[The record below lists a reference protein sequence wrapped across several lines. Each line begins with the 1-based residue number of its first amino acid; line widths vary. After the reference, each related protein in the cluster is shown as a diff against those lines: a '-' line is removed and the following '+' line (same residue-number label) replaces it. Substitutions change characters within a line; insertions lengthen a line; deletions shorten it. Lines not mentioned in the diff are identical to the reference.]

1 MFYYIYYNYSLLSD
15 KNQREGSIK
24 LPALFFCSFVSL
36 KTITTMYKSIY
47 FFGQSVFG
55 QLISLIDP
63 SIVSEASKA
72 CNSDRYIKKF
82 KTKDHLIS
90 MLFCTLAK
98 CTSLREVSGA
108 MLGLSGKTK
117 HFQLD
122 HIPKKSTLGDSN
134 QRREADVFGVIY
146 NKLFTKYGDIISDS
160 RIKDVINK
168 QLEIFDS
175 TTISLFNDILKCVG
189 RKPKSGKRKG
199 GIKVHTVINVD
210 ETVPKMVWFTHSA
223 TNDHVLLNKL
233 KMDANTIY
241 VFDKGYNDYKAFQR
255 FSDNQTGFVTRIK
268 DNAVYEPVCKNEIG
282 EHIHSGVIEDE
293 IIEVTV
299 KNDES
304 TCKLK
309 LRKVRFH
316 DREQKREFEF
326 LTNLFE
332 MRADLVAAIYK
343 LRWQIE
349 LLFKQLKQNFPL
361 KYFLGDNENAIKIQI
376 YCALIANLL
385 MTVIQKKLKRSW
397 AFSNLVSFCKIHLF
411 NYIHLTNFLENPDK
425 DWQKT
430 VYNEEQLSL
439 F

>member
-1 MFYYIYYNYSLLSD
+1 M
-15 KNQREGSIK
+15 
-24 LPALFFCSFVSL
+24 CSFDSL
-36 KTITTMYKSIY
+36 KLYTTVNKTTY

-63 SIVSEASKA
+63 IIISNAARECKA
-72 CNSDRYIKKF
+72 DYYVKKF

-90 MLFCTLAK
+90 MLFCAFAK

-122 HIPKKSTLGDSN
+122 QIPKRSTLSDAN
-134 QRREADVFGVIY
+134 ERRDADVFGNIY
-146 NKLFTKYGDIISDS
+146 NILLLKYGHVISDS

-168 QLEIFDS
+168 QIEIFDS
-175 TTISLFNDILKCVG
+175 TTISLFKDLLKCVG
-189 RKPKSGKRKG
+189 RKPKNGKRKG

-210 ETVPKMVWFTHSA
+210 ETVPKLVWFTHSA
-223 TNDHVLLNKL
+223 THDHVLLNKL
-233 KMDANTIY
+233 KVDPNTIY

-255 FSDNQTGFVTRIK
+255 FCNNDTGFVTRIK
-268 DNAVYEPVCKNEIG
+268 DNAVFETVEKLEI
-282 EHIHSGVIEDE
+282 EEQIHSGVKEDE
-293 IIEVTV
+293 IITLTV
-299 KNDES
+299 KDGDNTS
-304 TCKLK
+304 KLN
-309 LRKVRFH
+309 LRKIRFY
-316 DREQKREFEF
+316 DRVLKREFEF

-376 YCALIANLL
+376 YCTLIANLL

-411 NYIHLTNFLENPDK
+411 NYIHLLNFLENPDK

-430 VYNEEQLSL
+430 FERLKQPSL
-439 F
+439 FEGAYF